1 MIFVTNKRIKM
12 PELLNFDNITI
23 KVVDRFK
30 LLGVT
35 IDSNLNFLAY
45 SSILK
50 KNVAYKLHSI

>member
-1 MIFVTNKRIKM
+1 M

-35 IDSNLNFLAY
+35 IDSNLSLNFLAY